1 MTWLSSLADPKA
13 VFVADT
19 SVLINLNATGC
30 AASILGGLTCGF
42 AVAENVCA
50 ELENGRRN
58 GHTDAEALEALCRMR
73 LIDRVALREAGAA
86 VYESLIDGSTLRTL
100 DDGEAAT
107 IGCAVDLSGL
117 ALIDE
122 RKARSL
128 CSELFPNLKVVSTAE
143 LLLSDAVLHLLGE
156 TGRAEAMANALL
168 QARMRVPQTLA
179 NRVRTVVGEA
189 RAAACR
195 SLPKSREA

>member
-1 MTWLSSLADPKA
+1 MNWLSSLADPKA

-30 AASILGGLTCGF
+30 AAKILGGLACGF
-42 AVAENVCA
+42 AVTENVCA

-58 GHTDAEALEALCRMR
+58 GHTDADALKALWRMR
-73 LIDRVALREAGAA
+73 LVDRVALGEAGAA
-86 VYESLIDGSTLRTL
+86 VYETLIDGSTLRTL

-107 IGCAVDLSGL
+107 IGCAVELSGL

-122 RKARSL
+122 RKAGNL
-128 CSELFPNLKVVSTAE
+128 CAELFPKLEVVSTAE

-156 TGRAEAMANALL
+156 TARAEAISNALL
-168 QARMRVPQTLA
+168 RARMRVPKTLA
-179 NRVRTVVGEA
+179 SRVRAVVGEA

-195 SLPKSREA
+195 SLPKPRAV

>member
-30 AASILGGLTCGF
+30 VAEILGGLACAF
-42 AVAENVCA
+42 AVTENVCA

-58 GHTDAEALEALCRMR
+58 GHTDADALEALCRMR
-73 LIDRVALREAGAA
+73 LIDRVALGETGAV
-86 VYESLIDGSTLRTL
+86 VYETLIAGSTLRTL

-122 RKARSL
+122 RKARNL
-128 CSELFPNLKVVSTAE
+128 CAELFPDLEVISTAE
-143 LLLSDAVLHLLGE
+143 LLLSDAVAHLLGE
-156 TGRAEAMANALL
+156 PGRAEAMVNALI
-168 QARMRVPQTLA
+168 QARMRVPKTLA
-179 NRVRTVVGEA
+179 DRVRAVIGDV

-195 SLPKSREA
+195 SLPKLR